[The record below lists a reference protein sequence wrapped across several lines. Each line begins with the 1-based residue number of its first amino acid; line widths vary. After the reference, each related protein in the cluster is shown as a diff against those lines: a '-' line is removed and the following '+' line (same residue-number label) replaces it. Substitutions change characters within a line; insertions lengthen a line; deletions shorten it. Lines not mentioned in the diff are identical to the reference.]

1 MTLRWSFGLSLLH
14 FFVERNF
21 NKAGGASLS
30 VRTYILPVAVIAY
43 YMTLVIGSI
52 MFVPHSPQP
61 ALHTCGW
68 ASGPGALTGPHAR
81 EKRERE
87 TERESCLTPRIL
99 QQNVGVGIFA
109 RGL

>member
-1 MTLRWSFGLSLLH
+1 MALSRGNKFDVALERFALSLLH

-43 YMTLVIGSI
+43 YMILVIGSI
-52 MFVPHSPQP
+52 MFVPHPPQP

-68 ASGPGALTGPHAR
+68 ARGPGALTGPHAR
-81 EKRERE
+81 ERERE
-87 TERESCLTPRIL
+87 REDEYVLF
-99 QQNVGVGIFA
+99 GVR
-109 RGL
+109 RGGRS